1 MVSLGGIARK
11 LFGSSNDRRI
21 KSYRPDV
28 AAIGALEDSM
38 KALSDAELAG
48 KTADFKAQLAAGK
61 TTDDLVVPAFA
72 VVREAARRSLGM
84 RPFDVQ
90 LMGGM
95 ILNDGAIA
103 EMKRVKARRL
113 WRRLPSTSM
122 RSPAR
127 ASTSSPSTTISQ
139 AATPSR
145 WASSTAF
152 SGFRPASSFTV
163 WTMNSARRPMP
174 ATSPMPRTTNS
185 ASTICATT

>member
-103 EMKRVKARRL
+103 EMKTGEGKTLVATLAVYLNALAGKGVHVVTVNDYLASRDAQQMGKL
-113 WRRLPSTSM
+113 YGFLGLSTGVIVHGPG
-122 RSPAR
+122 R
-127 ASTSSPSTTISQ
+127 
-139 AATPSR
+139 
-145 WASSTAF
+145 
-152 SGFRPASSFTV
+152 
-163 WTMNSARRPMP
+163 
-174 ATSPMPRTTNS
+174 
-185 ASTICATT
+185 